1 MVLLE
6 VLNYE
11 WLPFNVICF
20 VYVLYLFIF
29 PQRALLQ
36 ILQGPPS
43 PHIYEVALLTA
54 PLDHMNRQNNYE
66 LVSPRIMNFSQEKAW

>member
-1 MVLLE
+1 MNGYHLM
-6 VLNYE
+6 
-11 WLPFNVICF
+11 
-20 VYVLYLFIF
+20 LFALFIVCISSIF